1 MKNRYTL
8 LGYFKLFIWFVRT
21 KMICTKARIIR
32 FPFDLRGG
40 KYIDFGEQLTT
51 GIGCRF
57 EAFSEN
63 KEKVISFGK
72 GVQVNDYVHICGM
85 KSVKIGNDVLIAGKV
100 YISDNSHG
108 IYKGSQLDS
117 LPDISPIKRDYFIS
131 PVLINDNVWIGENV
145 VILPGVTIGKGAII
159 GANSVV
165 SKSLPE
171 NVIAVGIPAK
181 PIKKF
186 NFVSKKWEKIEL

>member
-8 LGYFKLFIWFVRT
+8 LGYFKLFVWFVRT
-21 KMICTKARIIR
+21 KMICAKARIIR

-63 KEKVISFGK
+63 KQKVIHFGK

-85 KSVKIGNDVLIAGKV
+85 ESVRIGDNVLIAGKV

-108 IYKGSQLDS
+108 FYKGDEFDS
-117 LPDISPIKRDYFIS
+117 SPETSPIKRPYYIA
-131 PVLINDNVWIGENV
+131 PVLINNNVWIGENV
-145 VILPGVTIGKGAII
+145 VILPGVTIGKGTII

-165 SKSLPE
+165 SKSLSE
-171 NVIAVGIPAK
+171 YVIAVGSPAK

-186 NFVSKKWEKIEL
+186 NFESNRWEKI